1 MSASHSHESSPRA
14 GSSLLERA
22 YGTSRRSPQ
31 RERIARSA
39 DAVRGAFSVDELLES
54 VRAEDPGIGPATV
67 YRAVACM
74 VEHGFLEQVGERAGR
89 ALYLRCADHGHHH
102 HLVCTGCGTVAQAPC
117 PLDDAAIEAA
127 SAQGFVITHHEVS
140 VYGLCADCLRV
151 GTGAAEAR

>member
-1 MSASHSHESSPRA
+1 MAASLDHESSPGA
-14 GSSLLERA
+14 VPGLLEHA
-22 YGTSRRSPQ
+22 YGSSRRSPQ

-39 DAVRGAFSVDELLES
+39 DAVRGAFSVDELLDS

-140 VYGLCADCLRV
+140 VYGLCAECLRA
-151 GTGAAEAR
+151 GAVEGEAR